1 MKVFRSSL
9 LCLFIFLNLLEPNSY
24 AAEDSIHISAD
35 RLMINYQ
42 KNEIAAD
49 LRYKDKI
56 LCVTG
61 TIDSIAKDFLGNP
74 FVKCSANSFFSGVQF
89 FFNKKDEPILA
100 QLSKG
105 DCVTIIGKCRGMMF
119 TDVILKECYLNTEKG
134 LPLAGRGGKIS
145 ALPLLVYSNDK
156 VNIYIPKGM
165 IDAIILN
172 PMREEGIPIS
182 DSFFVEL
189 FICPKPGESR
199 KMFRE
204 MIIDDLKDKGKSEI
218 IGEISY
224 ISETIGFD
232 RQKKER
238 IIFNERI
245 IDEKGNVIFDFQR
258 YERLELKGFLAQ
270 VAENIASI
278 LEREK

>member
-1 MKVFRSSL
+1 
-9 LCLFIFLNLLEPNSY
+9 
-24 AAEDSIHISAD
+24 
-35 RLMINYQ
+35 
-42 KNEIAAD
+42 
-49 LRYKDKI
+49 
-56 LCVTG
+56 
-61 TIDSIAKDFLGNP
+61 
-74 FVKCSANSFFSGVQF
+74 
-89 FFNKKDEPILA
+89 
-100 QLSKG
+100 
-105 DCVTIIGKCRGMMF
+105 
-119 TDVILKECYLNTEKG
+119 
-134 LPLAGRGGKIS
+134 
-145 ALPLLVYSNDK
+145 
-156 VNIYIPKGM
+156 
-165 IDAIILN
+165 
-172 PMREEGIPIS
+172 
-182 DSFFVEL
+182 
-189 FICPKPGESR
+189 
-199 KMFRE
+199 MFRE